1 MDIKELLNQDC
12 IVLHSDLKTKKEVF
26 ENLSHVLATIG
37 NVSDEKDYVDA
48 LMYRETLSET
58 GLGMGIAIPHGK
70 SSSVKKASIAF
81 MTLSTP
87 ISDWPSLDDQPID
100 VVFQLA
106 IPDDSNDLHIRML
119 SELARKLIH
128 EDVVKALRNAQTPED
143 VYKALL

>member
-12 IVLHSDLKTKKEVF
+12 IALQSDLKSKKEVF
-26 ENLSHVLATIG
+26 EHLSHLLATIG

-87 ISDWPSLDDQPID
+87 I
-100 VVFQLA
+100 
-106 IPDDSNDLHIRML
+106 
-119 SELARKLIH
+119 
-128 EDVVKALRNAQTPED
+128 
-143 VYKALL
+143 

>member
-1 MDIKELLNQDC
+1 MDIRELLNQDC
-12 IVLHSDLKTKKEVF
+12 IVLQSDLKSKKEVF
-26 ENLSHVLATIG
+26 EHLSHLLATIG

-128 EDVVKALRNAQTPED
+128 EDVVKALRNAKTPED

>member
-12 IVLHSDLKTKKEVF
+12 IALQSDLKSKKEVF
-26 ENLSHVLATIG
+26 EHLSHLLATIG

-100 VVFQLA
+100 LVFQLA

-128 EDVVKALRNAQTPED
+128 EDVVKALRNAKTPED